1 MNGYMVKD
9 KMPRELAARKKAV
22 QNLQRIVAE
31 PAMGQAELDQIN
43 EKVLVIDVSI
53 G

>member
-1 MNGYMVKD
+1 MVKD